1 MHGEG
6 EAMKRQEKDGISM
19 KWRMIG
25 IMLMCWFL
33 PFCLIIGVA
42 GYYILSNRYGNMAQG
57 VVDQLVY
64 DSQISVERLNY
75 GISASRKATYDQT
88 LDKAWREYR
97 RGNLSFGGLY
107 SASND
112 YLNKEYRQNPCF
124 SAAILWC
131 YEDPERM
138 YCNLYNNAAG
148 GTYQQ
153 IQTYWRED
161 HEKVMEY
168 LATLD
173 TKLGFIYLDGR
184 IYMVRNLLDNT
195 YEAYGALIMR
205 LNPDYC
211 FGPLIDSPQGENVQ
225 VRLDGETILL
235 KGESME
241 EAFETGE
248 TALREPARS
257 GYFRKNGNLYVYDN
271 QKEEYFTLDVFMQAD
286 RSVIQS
292 PFYGYPVVIVGMLLF
307 LLPLLIILLRV
318 FNRNVTKPITV
329 LMEGAD
335 QIETGNLGYR
345 IEEEPENLEFRY
357 LMESFNQMSERLKYQ
372 FDHIYEEELALR
384 DARIMA
390 LQSHINPH
398 FMNNTLEIINWEARL
413 GGNEKVSRM
422 IEALATL
429 MDAAMDRKK
438 QTFVPLSEEMIYVN
452 AYLYINS
459 ERFGKR
465 LTVKKELEESVM
477 QYGVPRLILQP
488 VIENAI
494 EHGVRPSGRG
504 TVVLRGYEKDG
515 FLYLDI
521 INDGTLSAE
530 DRAKISRL
538 LAPDYDFSREPSGN
552 LGIANVNQRLRILY
566 GEPCGLTIENDG
578 DHHVIARL
586 TIAIR

>member
-1 MHGEG
+1 
-6 EAMKRQEKDGISM
+6 MKRQEKDGISM

-42 GYYILSNRYGNMAQG
+42 GYYILSNRYGNAAQE

-64 DSQISVERLNY
+64 DSQICVERLNF

-107 SASND
+107 SACND
-112 YLNKEYRQNPCF
+112 YLNKEYRQNQCF
-124 SAAILWC
+124 SDTILWG
-131 YEDPERM
+131 YEDPKRM
-138 YCNLYNNAAG
+138 SCGLYNNAAG

-161 HEKVMEY
+161 HEKVKAY
-168 LATLD
+168 LSTLD

-184 IYMVRNLLDNT
+184 IYMVRNLLNNT
-195 YEAYGALIMR
+195 YESYGALIMR

-235 KGESME
+235 KGQNLE
-241 EAFETGE
+241 E
-248 TALREPARS
+248 TAIMGEYLAHTSSGAPSPS
-257 GYFRKNGNLYVYDN
+257 GYFRKNRDLYVYDT

-292 PFYGYPVVIVGMLLF
+292 PFYGYPVVIAGMLLF
-307 LLPLLIILLRV
+307 LLPLLLILLKV

-335 QIETGNLGYR
+335 QIETGNLGYQ
-345 IEEEPENLEFRY
+345 IEEEPENVEFKY
-357 LMESFNQMSERLKYQ
+357 LTESFNQMSERLKYQ

-438 QTFVPLSEEMIYVN
+438 QTVVPLSEEMIYVN

-465 LTVKKELEESVM
+465 LTVVKELEDSIM

-504 TVVLRGYEKDG
+504 TVVLRGYEKEG

-521 INDGTLSAE
+521 VNDGTLSAE
-530 DRAKISRL
+530 EKAKISRL
-538 LAPDYDFSREPSGN
+538 LSPDYDSSREPSGN

-578 DHHVIARL
+578 EHHVIARL